1 MLKKQINNSFLIL
14 TLSYLLFLLAKY
26 EFISNI
32 INFDSIDQY
41 NFYIL
46 NQINQDVSIDENN
59 YLYNII
65 FKNIDIFV
73 FCFHLINILI
83 VIHLCRN
90 NVHLFLLFPFLL
102 TNIFLPSK
110 EFLSI
115 YGLIFLYY
123 SALQKNLFF
132 ILGSFVIIYFIRDAF
147 LFIYLFILSSY
158 YLYNY
163 LKVSNSVAFLTNFLV
178 SFFSFYFINEHH
190 ALFGFEFIERN
201 YDYKNLILTHGASN
215 FDHYL
220 INFFGNLTNLVFRN
234 NIVTS
239 EGKLSF
245 FHFSLFFT
253 GIGFLYI
260 LYKIFY
266 KRFSYLN
273 DFRSYIFLTSLI
285 LISINPII
293 QPRYLLSSA
302 VLFFYNNKIRL
313 KKDYLFFT
321 IFVIFLSIPSFII
334 YSEIFNNFPEA
345 KNTIP
350 IILEELIKK

>member
-1 MLKKQINNSFLIL
+1 MLKKQINNTFLIL
-14 TLSYLLFLLAKY
+14 ILSYLFFLLAKY

-46 NQINQDVSIDENN
+46 NKINHDVSTNENN

-73 FCFHLINILI
+73 FCFHLTNILI

-115 YGLIFLYY
+115 YALIFFYY
-123 SALQKNLFF
+123 SVLQKNPFF
-132 ILGSFVIIYFIRDAF
+132 VLGSFVIIYFIRDAF
-147 LFIYLFILSSY
+147 LFMYLFILLSY

-163 LKVSNSVAFLTNFLV
+163 LKVSNSVAFLTNFLF
-178 SFFSFYFINEHH
+178 SIFSFYFINKYH

-201 YDYKNLILTHGASN
+201 YDYNYLIHTDIDLN
-215 FDHYL
+215 FNHYF

-253 GIGFLYI
+253 GIGYLYI
-260 LYKIFY
+260 LYKILY
-266 KRFSYLN
+266 KRFIYLN
-273 DFRSYIFLTSLI
+273 DFRSYIFLTSLL

-321 IFVIFLSIPSFII
+321 IFIIFLSILLFII

-345 KNTIP
+345 RNITP